1 MIESIESA
9 LNDRIFVKTNY
20 PYSENW
26 TEISNQVKAAAN
38 YCCERCYRSGLPPG
52 KRYVKIDR
60 SHRQKITL
68 QVHHWNRD
76 PSDNHW
82 TNLGCLCSA
91 CHLIYHQQRRGN
103 ITPGQLSLPLKVKRS
118 RIKRKPKP
126 TDRQLSLVPLLSIS
140 MRIDLVR
147 QLCIKL

>member
-1 MIESIESA
+1 VRTDYS
-9 LNDRIFVKTNY
+9 Y
-20 PYSENW
+20 PENW

-38 YCCERCYRSGLPPG
+38 YRCERCDRYGLPPG

-60 SHRQKITL
+60 SQRQKISL

-82 TNLGCLCSA
+82 TNLGCLCSS

-118 RIKRKPKP
+118 RTKRKPKSI
-126 TDRQLSLVPLLSIS
+126 DRQLSLVPLLSIAI
-140 MRIDLVR
+140 RHQEFR
-147 QLCIKL
+147 QLFIRL

>member
-1 MIESIESA
+1 VP
-9 LNDRIFVKTNY
+9 LNYSSFVKPEHYY
-20 PYSENW
+20 PENW

-38 YCCERCYRSGLPPG
+38 YCCERCGRYGLPPG

-60 SHRQKITL
+60 SQRQKISL

-82 TNLGCLCSA
+82 TNLGCLCSS

-118 RIKRKPKP
+118 RIKRKPKSANL
-126 TDRQLSLVPLLSIS
+126 QLSLVPLLSIS
-140 MRIDLVR
+140 IRSHQFR
-147 QLCIKL
+147 QLSIPL